1 MWVNFYC
8 YLDFLFYFFKGTK
21 NYIGE
26 SYLIFMGPTS
36 KINLKYICFFFFF
49 IFLFFMGAM
58 DGPKGYFENIKRFGN
73 LQVIFHFNIFF
84 RGK

>member
-1 MWVNFYC
+1 MWINFYC

-36 KINLKYICFFFFF
+36 KINLKYICFLKKKKKNYGGHGRTSR
-49 IFLFFMGAM
+49 LF
-58 DGPKGYFENIKRFGN
+58 
-73 LQVIFHFNIFF
+73 
-84 RGK
+84 